1 MRRVGEPLGFDT
13 PEEAISI
20 IICTADEYETLYA
33 DYEAASNEDLAA
45 GLDAAPSADSETWT
59 AVYLTLA
66 GAATCT
72 EAIGPKRGADA
83 IYEIVGKG
91 DKRKLKF
98 RSYFKIPRINTE
110 TENCVAHNGS
120 LIPVEGRDI
129 MVQAWYQG
137 GISVWDFTN
146 SRNPVEIAYW
156 ERGPLSAE
164 RLVLGGSW
172 SAYWHNGFIYSNDIQ
187 KGLDVLELT
196 DRRTDAAK
204 SYRTWQ
210 NNAQTQKSFSY

>member
-1 MRRVGEPLGFDT
+1 MGDGALFDISDRTNPKVITTVRDTENFAFWHSATFNNEATKVVFTDELG
-13 PEEAISI
+13 
-20 IICTADEYETLYA
+20 
-33 DYEAASNEDLAA
+33 
-45 GLDAAPSADSETWT
+45 GG
-59 AVYLTLA
+59 
-66 GAATCT
+66 GAAVCT
-72 EAIGPKRGADA
+72 EAVGPNRGANA
-83 IYEIVGKG
+83 IYDIVGKG

-98 RSYFKIPRINTE
+98 RSYFKIPRINTA

-146 SRNPVEIAYW
+146 SRNPKEIAYW

-164 RLVLGGSW
+164 RLILGGSW

-187 KGLDVLELT
+187 KGLDVLELN
-196 DRRTDAAK
+196 DKRTDAAK
-204 SYRTWQ
+204 FQRTWQ
-210 NNAQTQKSFSY
+210 FNAQTQESIDF